1 MGSPEFK
8 SDSEPIEPAADTSL
22 EQSHVSSVGV
32 TRREALLAT
41 LRAAVLG
48 VVGATGIAN
57 AKDPDTGIVN
67 KTGADNIS
75 AVKDRENHDRIMK
88 LLVDGF
94 AKEYS
99 NLSSKEITDLANLC
113 TESTHQNRFDALNII
128 STRKTEMEILQAEFA
143 KDVYIECSKVRAR
156 CGSIQCGDLA
166 DKTKNV
172 IEMNNPVKKAAYIAF
187 IIEQATR
194 VGDKNIAS
202 LASKILSAIKYKG
215 VGLSSSDILKIR
227 LAAITYAIDPATKEG
242 KPITMSVDTRL
253 DVVRETLDNFIPQA
267 IEARDL
273 STAERARAIMY
284 SKFTSG
290 INRIKVPK
298 VIELRNDISDA
309 SRKLYAL
316 RTVERAYN
324 KERNSETG
332 KLETA
337 NAQSAAARWLMET
350 GDWNAG
356 CSHLKKTKE
365 LSANS
370 VSIALANAAD
380 LDLKTTISNATASA
394 LIKAA
399 NAWIYAG
406 KSNPSSN
413 KLYLKRVA
421 EFAGRL
427 KDMKGLNI
435 EEDVA
440 KGKIMQHLKRN
451 GIGVGEVKA
460 EPKEAFP
467 KGKWVPLLGE
477 GVMQNV
483 KKTGPEWNVERNRI
497 VVKDPVKCSSLSF
510 DIPSEVLENGYEI
523 EFTMERKDGSSG
535 LYAPIGNTG
544 HTTLVHLGVKA
555 LGLDRVEH
563 KRFYENETTVRGNL
577 GAGPKVKVSVKPVKN
592 NWNVIITVNGKPVIN
607 CNKPA
612 TEFDLNPDWKISQ
625 PIEKEAPKRIGFI
638 GNGKGISSYLLPRLK
653 NL

>member
-8 SDSEPIEPAADTSL
+8 SDSEPIEPTADTSL

-290 INRIKVPK
+290 INQREVPK
-298 VIELRNDISDA
+298 VVELRKDISDA

-451 GIGVGEVKA
+451 GIGAIASTTK
-460 EPKEAFP
+460 PKEAFP
-467 KGKWVPLLGE
+467 KGEWVSLLDE
-477 GVMQNV
+477 GVMKNV
-483 KKTGPEWNVERNRI
+483 KKQGGEWLIDGKEISVRNNGGN
-497 VVKDPVKCSSLSF
+497 CSMLF

-523 EFTMERKDGSSG
+523 EYVLKSVGELVGT
-535 LYAPIGNTG
+535 YIPIGNTG
-544 HTTLVHLGVKA
+544 FTTLLHCGFGA
-555 LGLDRVEH
+555 SGLDRVGQ
-563 KRFYENETTVRGNL
+563 KRCNENETTVRGMPK
-577 GAGPKVKVSVKPVKN
+577 AGSKIRITVRPNGK

-612 TEFDLNPDWKISQ
+612 KEFDLNDDWRIDQSK
-625 PIEKEAPKRIGFI
+625 EKDGPKRAGFI
-638 GNGKGISSYLLPRLK
+638 GNGKDVSSYRMPKLK
-653 NL
+653 KL